1 LKEISERLASWFPQT
16 RMSQGF
22 WWCLVAVSEGN
33 RGNHLRVINGA
44 GQACFESPQS
54 MKRNFRPFKNR
65 TAVTKEE
72 RIRQRRN
79 CAAID
84 KDRAAWLR
92 GANDN
97 FLITVRLFGSFP
109 LLFTV
114 CFAVTKE
121 ADIMPKRRANG
132 EGNIRK
138 RKDGR
143 WEGRYT
149 VGHDP
154 ETGKAIIKNVL
165 GKTQAEVKE
174 KLKKAIEENVGIDYG
189 RAKTYTVGN
198 WLEVWYENYAKIKM
212 RPSTYLTYHG
222 YIENHIKPQ
231 LGKIPLND
239 LTTLHLQQFYK
250 KLLAEGRVER
260 IEAQKQPKGLSAKT
274 VRNIHQII
282 SSALKLAA
290 EQRLIAHNPADGC
303 ALPKAERKEMQTLP
317 VEQLTSFLRE
327 AKDSGVFALYYI
339 DLITGLRRGE
349 LLGLKWSDIDLKKGD
364 LRVQR
369 QIGRIDGKI
378 IEMPLKTKNAY
389 RTLPLSADAIDV
401 LKMQKC
407 KVGNSEWVFP
417 SPSGGPMSPDS
428 VLHMLQRVLKRAG
441 LPRIRFHDLRH
452 PYVKHTIKNK
462 SLQKQKSQAIK
473 EF

>member
-1 LKEISERLASWFPQT
+1 
-16 RMSQGF
+16 
-22 WWCLVAVSEGN
+22 
-33 RGNHLRVINGA
+33 
-44 GQACFESPQS
+44 
-54 MKRNFRPFKNR
+54 
-65 TAVTKEE
+65 
-72 RIRQRRN
+72 
-79 CAAID
+79 
-84 KDRAAWLR
+84 
-92 GANDN
+92 
-97 FLITVRLFGSFP
+97 
-109 LLFTV
+109 
-114 CFAVTKE
+114 
-121 ADIMPKRRANG
+121 MPKRRANG

-174 KLKKAIEENVGIDYG
+174 KLKKAIEKNVGIDYG

-239 LTTLHLQQFYK
+239 LTTLNLQQFYK

-260 IEAQKQPKGLSAKT
+260 IESQKQPKGLSTKT

-282 SSALKLAA
+282 SSALKLAV
-290 EQRLIAHNPADGC
+290 EQRLIARNPADGC
-303 ALPKAERKEMQTLP
+303 ALPKVEHKEMKTLTAD
-317 VEQLTSFLRE
+317 QLSAFFQE
-327 AKDSGVFALYYI
+327 AKDSGVYELYYL
-339 DLITGLRRGE
+339 DLATGLRRGE
-349 LLGLKWSDIDLKKGD
+349 LLGLKWTDVDLDRGVLKI
-364 LRVQR
+364 QR
-369 QIGRIDGKI
+369 AISRQNGKVV
-378 IEMPLKTKNAY
+378 EAPLKTKNAY
-389 RTLPLSADAIDV
+389 RTLPLSADAISV

-417 SPSGGPMSPDS
+417 SPTGGPMSPDS

-452 PYVKHTIKNK
+452 TFATMALQNGVDVKTVSSMLGHYSVGFTLDTYAHVTTSAKREAAKTMGSIL
-462 SLQKQKSQAIK
+462 SGAV
-473 EF
+473 